1 MNPALEN
8 LKKLA
13 PLLKLWITRD
23 WEAKL
28 VALVLAFLLWYVVKD
43 QVARASMPLREGWP
57 QMRTVKV

>member
-1 MNPALEN
+1 MNQALEK
-8 LKKLA
+8 LKNLA

-43 QVARASMPLREGWP
+43 QVRGKMHLPDGWP
-57 QMRTVKV
+57 QMRTANV